1 MNNSVPLTWFD
12 RHRPVFE
19 EITRRRIGVAQPDNA
34 RVFEL
39 LGQIFPLHMH
49 VFASRSEH
57 NGWVVPD
64 AWRVRKA
71 EVRRAGKVMFD
82 GLVHPM
88 AVIGNS
94 VGFTGRVDKAELDQH
109 VFFSRAQP
117 DAYAF
122 HCTNNYRPWAKEWGF
137 CIPLAQYE
145 TWPGGEYEVD
155 LVTEFTIGEMLVG
168 EAVLHGELQ
177 DTIVFNAHTCHP
189 CQFED
194 GFSGVALILELFDE
208 LSKLER
214 RRYTYKAILA
224 PEHLGTVFYLATLD
238 RADRARIKAAVF
250 TEMIGLKTS
259 LALQKSFTGAH
270 VFDRVVEGIARD
282 IEPEV
287 RIGDFRTILGND
299 ETVWEAPGYEIPCIS
314 LSRCSRSPHYYDE
327 YHTSNDVIARSDMT
341 QRSKA
346 LSVLRRMVTTLE
358 QDAIIRRRFDGL
370 IALSNPR
377 YGLYV
382 ERPEPTVDKKLS
394 EHQLKLGAVQDL
406 IVRYFDGGSSI
417 SELAERFGLP
427 FETMRDYVKGFE
439 EKGLVE
445 LTAVPGLD
453 WYARRTN
460 AVIGTAIS
468 G

>member
-1 MNNSVPLTWFD
+1 
-12 RHRPVFE
+12 
-19 EITRRRIGVAQPDNA
+19 
-34 RVFEL
+34 
-39 LGQIFPLHMH
+39 MH
-49 VFASRSEH
+49 
-57 NGWVVPD
+57 
-64 AWRVRKA
+64 
-71 EVRRAGKVMFD
+71 
-82 GLVHPM
+82 
-88 AVIGNS
+88 
-94 VGFTGRVDKAELDQH
+94 
-109 VFFSRAQP
+109 
-117 DAYAF
+117 
-122 HCTNNYRPWAKEWGF
+122 
-137 CIPLAQYE
+137 
-145 TWPGGEYEVD
+145 
-155 LVTEFTIGEMLVG
+155 
-168 EAVLHGELQ
+168 
-177 DTIVFNAHTCHP
+177 
-189 CQFED
+189 
-194 GFSGVALILELFDE
+194 
-208 LSKLER
+208 
-214 RRYTYKAILA
+214 TYS
-224 PEHLGTVFYLATLD
+224 T
-238 RADRARIKAAVF
+238 
-250 TEMIGLKTS
+250 
-259 LALQKSFTGAH
+259 
-270 VFDRVVEGIARD
+270 RVVEGIARD

-346 LSVLRRMVTTLE
+346 LSVLRRTGHDYGAGRHHQASFRRPDCAIESAIRTLC
-358 QDAIIRRRFDGL
+358 Q
-370 IALSNPR
+370 
-377 YGLYV
+377 
-382 ERPEPTVDKKLS
+382 RPEPTVDKKLS